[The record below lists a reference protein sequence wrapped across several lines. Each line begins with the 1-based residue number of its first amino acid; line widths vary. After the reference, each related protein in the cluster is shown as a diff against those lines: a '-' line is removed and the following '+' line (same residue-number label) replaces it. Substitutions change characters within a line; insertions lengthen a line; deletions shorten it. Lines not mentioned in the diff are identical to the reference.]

1 MSSREFARPTT
12 KKDIANCHILI
23 VEDQK
28 SIAQMTANLLKER
41 WGCNVTIA
49 NSYAQTKEILKHQ
62 ADHFFIV
69 ISDLNLPDAADGE
82 IIDLLIAHK
91 QKVVAIT
98 GYFDQALHAELSQK
112 GVVDYVLKKNINAY
126 EYLSKL
132 IGRLYFNQSIKVL
145 VIDDSESIQKVT
157 GAYLKKQFLNVIYAS
172 DGQKGLAILHENPD
186 IKLILVDAK
195 MPNMDGLTFT
205 AMARKQKDQNNLS
218 IIGISS
224 SDEVDL
230 SAQFLKHGANDF
242 ISKPFSYDELTCR
255 VNQNLSMLGYIEE
268 IANIANVDYLTQMP
282 NRRHFFNVGE
292 LAIKHAIAE
301 KNHTI
306 VAIMDIDFFK
316 SINDNYGHDCGDF
329 VLKEMANIL
338 KDHLADHI
346 YARIGGE
353 EFGFIIS
360 AANFIITK
368 GLIESLLQRVAAHH
382 FIFKEMRFNI
392 TVSIGASYEIR
403 GNLDRTLKDADQNLY
418 LAKMSGRN
426 KVVWN
431 HGQHEIKLE
440 LNR

>member
-1 MSSREFARPTT
+1 MSSRNFVRPTIEQN
-12 KKDIANCHILI
+12 IANSHILI

-28 SIAQMTANLLKER
+28 SIAQMTAGLLKER
-41 WGCNVTIA
+41 WKCNVTIA
-49 NSYAQTKEILKHQ
+49 NSYTQTKEILNTQ
-62 ADHFFIV
+62 AEEFFIV

-82 IIDLLIAHK
+82 IIDLLISHN

-98 GYFDQALHAELSQK
+98 GHFDQALHADLSKK
-112 GVVDYVLKKNINAY
+112 GVIDYVLKRNINAY

-132 IGRLYFNQSIKVL
+132 IGRLYANQSIKVI
-145 VIDDSESIQKVT
+145 VIDDSETIRNVT
-157 GAYLKKQFLNVIYAS
+157 GAFLEKQFLNVIYAN
-172 DGQKGLAILHENPD
+172 DGQEGLAILQENPD
-186 IKLILVDAK
+186 VKLILVDAK

-205 AMARKQKDQNNLS
+205 AMARKLKDQNNLS

-268 IANIANVDYLTQMP
+268 IATIANVDFLTQIP

-292 LAIKHAIAE
+292 LAIKQAIKE

-306 VAIMDIDFFK
+306 VAIMDIDSFK

-329 VLKEMANIL
+329 VLKEMANLIKEYL
-338 KDHLADHI
+338 AGHL

-353 EFGFIIS
+353 EFGFVIS
-360 AANFIITK
+360 AANFIVTK
-368 GLIESLLQRVAAHH
+368 ALIENLLQAIAQHN
-382 FIFKEMRFNI
+382 FTFKDMRFNI

-431 HGQHEIKLE
+431 HGQHEIKRE
-440 LNR
+440 LNG